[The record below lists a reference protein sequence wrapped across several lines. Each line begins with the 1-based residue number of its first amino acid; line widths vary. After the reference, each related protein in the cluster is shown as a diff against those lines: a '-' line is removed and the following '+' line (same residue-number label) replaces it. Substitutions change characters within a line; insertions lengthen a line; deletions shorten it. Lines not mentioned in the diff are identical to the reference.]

1 MKVFPTMPPGRRPSL
16 ILLFILGLLIIT
28 ISIRSFTRPTDT
40 NPTPSQPIIDYQGP
54 IIDAVTGL
62 PVLADV
68 FVDARLVERE
78 TDMANAQLSFEAS
91 DQSVTLSVMA
101 PGYEPWIQAF
111 QATGDR
117 TSVQA
122 TVKLI
127 PRPTPAADEAP
138 ASIQT
143 TTPAQKAKLRFQS
156 HIIDAATN
164 LPVIADV
171 RLNGE
176 TVRWDITYLDLEVV
190 VDEEDFFQLEVVA
203 AGYEPWVI
211 QGRGHFNEDKAWQG
225 PIQLVRQ
232 AAPPKASKR
241 PTFYPPSLK
250 DRQGITSK
258 LV

>member
-1 MKVFPTMPPGRRPSL
+1 MRPGRYPSP
-16 ILLFILGLLIIT
+16 IFLFSLGLLLFVAALWP
-28 ISIRSFTRPTDT
+28 FTRPIDT
-40 NPTPSQPIIDYQGP
+40 NPTTAQPIIDYQGS
-54 IIDAVTGL
+54 IVDAATGL

-78 TDMANAQLSFEAS
+78 TDVANAQLIFEDS

-111 QATGDR
+111 QAVGDR
-117 TSVQA
+117 TSIQA

-127 PRPTPAADEAP
+127 PRQTPTAVEAP
-138 ASIQT
+138 VSVQAT
-143 TTPAQKAKLRFQS
+143 APAQKAKLRFQS

-232 AAPPKASKR
+232 AALPKASKR
-241 PTFYPPSLK
+241 PTF
-250 DRQGITSK
+250 
-258 LV
+258 